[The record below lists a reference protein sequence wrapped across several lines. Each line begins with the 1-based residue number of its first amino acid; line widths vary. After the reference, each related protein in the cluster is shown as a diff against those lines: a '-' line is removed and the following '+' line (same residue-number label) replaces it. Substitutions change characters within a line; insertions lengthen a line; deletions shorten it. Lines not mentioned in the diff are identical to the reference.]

1 MRLVAM
7 GTVAG
12 DGLEEKPRRDKHRA
26 AVIPLRSVAAAYALI
41 EHRLLPGARRESARL
56 VRDARAERPVLA
68 PAALRAWRTRRQRDA
83 ARAAGA
89 VGALLDAIHTL
100 LSVRREALVDIE
112 PASTREFREDIA
124 RLKATWLPYLTRLR
138 GRTEWLARRR
148 ESAHRPPNAL
158 REAVIERLIDI
169 AVTYRLNPRDR
180 LLNRERVEGRPGGLL
195 YDLAVVLRPL
205 LPCLPSGDEALY
217 KALGR
222 ACKAL
227 GCAR

>member
-1 MRLVAM
+1 MPKVSRLADEVKRRG
-7 GTVAG
+7 GT
-12 DGLEEKPRRDKHRA
+12 RRA
-26 AVIPLRSVAAAYALI
+26 SVIPLRLVAAAWPEIAT
-41 EHRLLPGARRESARL
+41 RFLPGALPEAARL
-56 VRDARAERPVLA
+56 VRDARAEQLVLA
-68 PAALRAWRTRRQRDA
+68 PAALRAWRTRRQREA

-112 PASTREFREDIA
+112 PASTTEFRAHIA
-124 RLKATWLPYLTRLR
+124 RLQAHWLPYLTRLR

-148 ESAHRPPNAL
+148 EAAHRPPDAL
-158 REAVIERLIDI
+158 REAVIERLIHI
-169 AVTYRLNPRDR
+169 AVTYRRNPRDR
-180 LLNRERVEGRPGGLL
+180 LLNRERAEGRPGGLL
-195 YDLAVVLRPL
+195 YDLAVVLRPW
-205 LPCLPSGDEALY
+205 LPCLPRGDEALY